1 MSKRNSLTTA
11 NATPALHEGPDP
23 LLADLRQLI
32 EQARQTAVAAVKR
45 G

>member
-23 LLADLRQLI
+23 SW
-32 EQARQTAVAAVKR
+32 QTC
-45 G
+45 GN